1 MMKIVR
7 NFGFFT
13 FEGDFFM
20 PAELNVSPG
29 CPGSDH
35 ISHVNKMF
43 PTGFS
48 FFAACLSRSI
58 PLGILY
64 SLYYSFS
71 YG

>member
-35 ISHVNKMF
+35 IVM
-43 PTGFS
+43 
-48 FFAACLSRSI
+48 
-58 PLGILY
+58 
-64 SLYYSFS
+64 
-71 YG
+71 